1 MRLILKNIKLIYNS
15 LIGFDKNDEL
25 SFLSKK
31 IDLNK
36 MKNFNTSKVKIGFSS
51 EYLNNSIFSNAVKDL
66 NAIGIKTKSFEPNKI
81 ILPYFRKILTSDM
94 KRDLPKYIL
103 EHANKDLVIKDHKS
117 IIIDELVGTWISLLP
132 VLFIADDR
140 YERIIYA
147 AIALILFRFFDILKP
162 YPISFFDKEYKNG
175 LGIVLDDVIAG
186 IFSGILSVILLI
198 LLI

>member
-1 MRLILKNIKLIYNS
+1 MQNFPNLKNPLHFIATLGGLGKIPIAPGTFGS
-15 LIGFDKNDEL
+15 IFAWFVFI
-25 SFLSKK
+25 FLSHY
-31 IDLNK
+31 INMIFLT
-36 MKNFNTSKVKIGFSS
+36 FAVG
-51 EYLNNSIFSNAVKDL
+51 IFSVW
-66 NAIGIKTKSFEPNKI
+66 ICEKI
-81 ILPYFRKILTSDM
+81 T
-94 KRDLPKYIL
+94 
-103 EHANKDLVIKDHKS
+103 EDLVIKDHKS
-117 IIIDELVGTWISLLP
+117 IVIDELVGTWISLLP

>member
-1 MRLILKNIKLIYNS
+1 MQNFPNLKDPLHFIATLGGLGKIPIAPGTFGS
-15 LIGFDKNDEL
+15 IFAWFVFI
-25 SFLSKK
+25 FLSHY
-31 IDLNK
+31 INMIFLT
-36 MKNFNTSKVKIGFSS
+36 FVVG
-51 EYLNNSIFSNAVKDL
+51 IFSVW
-66 NAIGIKTKSFEPNKI
+66 ICEKI
-81 ILPYFRKILTSDM
+81 T
-94 KRDLPKYIL
+94 
-103 EHANKDLVIKDHKS
+103 KDLVIKDHKS
-117 IIIDELVGTWISLLP
+117 IVIDELVGTWISLLP

>member
-1 MRLILKNIKLIYNS
+1 MQNFPNLKNPLHFIATLGGLGKIPIAPGTFGS
-15 LIGFDKNDEL
+15 IFAWFVFI
-25 SFLSKK
+25 FLSHY
-31 IDLNK
+31 INMIFLT
-36 MKNFNTSKVKIGFSS
+36 FAVG
-51 EYLNNSIFSNAVKDL
+51 IFSVW
-66 NAIGIKTKSFEPNKI
+66 ICEKI
-81 ILPYFRKILTSDM
+81 S
-94 KRDLPKYIL
+94 
-103 EHANKDLVIKDHKS
+103 KDLVIKDHKS
-117 IIIDELVGTWISLLP
+117 IVIDELVGTWISLLP

>member
-1 MRLILKNIKLIYNS
+1 MQNFPNLKDPLHFIATLGGLGKIPIAPGTFGS
-15 LIGFDKNDEL
+15 IFAWFVFI
-25 SFLSKK
+25 FLSHY
-31 IDLNK
+31 INMIFLT
-36 MKNFNTSKVKIGFSS
+36 FAVG
-51 EYLNNSIFSNAVKDL
+51 IFSVW
-66 NAIGIKTKSFEPNKI
+66 ICEKI
-81 ILPYFRKILTSDM
+81 T
-94 KRDLPKYIL
+94 
-103 EHANKDLVIKDHKS
+103 KDLVIKDHKS
-117 IIIDELVGTWISLLP
+117 IVIDELVGTWISLLP

-175 LGIVLDDVIAG
+175 FGIVLDDVIAG

>member
-1 MRLILKNIKLIYNS
+1 MQNFPNLKNPLHFIATLGGLGKIPIAPGTFGS
-15 LIGFDKNDEL
+15 IFAWFVFI
-25 SFLSKK
+25 FLSHY
-31 IDLNK
+31 INMIFLT
-36 MKNFNTSKVKIGFSS
+36 FAVG
-51 EYLNNSIFSNAVKDL
+51 IFSVWICEK
-66 NAIGIKTKSFEPNKI
+66 ITKG
-81 ILPYFRKILTSDM
+81 
-94 KRDLPKYIL
+94 
-103 EHANKDLVIKDHKS
+103 LVIKDHKS
-117 IIIDELVGTWISLLP
+117 IVIDELVGTWISLLP

>member
-1 MRLILKNIKLIYNS
+1 MQNFPNLKNPLHFIATLGGLGKIPIAPGTFGS
-15 LIGFDKNDEL
+15 IFAWFVFI
-25 SFLSKK
+25 FLSHY
-31 IDLNK
+31 INMIFLT
-36 MKNFNTSKVKIGFSS
+36 FVVG
-51 EYLNNSIFSNAVKDL
+51 IFSVW
-66 NAIGIKTKSFEPNKI
+66 ICEKI
-81 ILPYFRKILTSDM
+81 T
-94 KRDLPKYIL
+94 
-103 EHANKDLVIKDHKS
+103 KDLVIKDHKS
-117 IIIDELVGTWISLLP
+117 IVIDELVGTWISLLP

-186 IFSGILSVILLI
+186 IFSGILSVIVII

>member
-1 MRLILKNIKLIYNS
+1 MQNFPNLKNPLHFIATLGGLGKIPIAPGTFGS
-15 LIGFDKNDEL
+15 IFAWFVFI
-25 SFLSKK
+25 FLSHY
-31 IDLNK
+31 INMIFLT
-36 MKNFNTSKVKIGFSS
+36 FAVG
-51 EYLNNSIFSNAVKDL
+51 IFSVW
-66 NAIGIKTKSFEPNKI
+66 ICEKI
-81 ILPYFRKILTSDM
+81 T
-94 KRDLPKYIL
+94 
-103 EHANKDLVIKDHKS
+103 KDLVIKDHKS
-117 IIIDELVGTWISLLP
+117 IVIDELVGTWISLLP

-147 AIALILFRFFDILKP
+147 AMALILFRFFDILKP

>member
-1 MRLILKNIKLIYNS
+1 MQNFPNLKNPLHFIATLGGLGKIPIAPGTFGS
-15 LIGFDKNDEL
+15 IFAWFVFI
-25 SFLSKK
+25 FLSHY
-31 IDLNK
+31 INMIFLT
-36 MKNFNTSKVKIGFSS
+36 FAVG
-51 EYLNNSIFSNAVKDL
+51 IFSVW
-66 NAIGIKTKSFEPNKI
+66 ICEKI
-81 ILPYFRKILTSDM
+81 T
-94 KRDLPKYIL
+94 
-103 EHANKDLVIKDHKS
+103 EDLVIKDHKS
-117 IIIDELVGTWISLLP
+117 IVIDELVGTWISLLP

-186 IFSGILSVILLI
+186 ILSGILSVILLI

>member
-1 MRLILKNIKLIYNS
+1 MQNFPNLKNPLHFIATLGGLGKIPIAPGTFGS
-15 LIGFDKNDEL
+15 IFAWFVFI
-25 SFLSKK
+25 FLSHY
-31 IDLNK
+31 INMIFLT
-36 MKNFNTSKVKIGFSS
+36 FAVG
-51 EYLNNSIFSNAVKDL
+51 IFSVW
-66 NAIGIKTKSFEPNKI
+66 ICEKI
-81 ILPYFRKILTSDM
+81 T
-94 KRDLPKYIL
+94 
-103 EHANKDLVIKDHKS
+103 KDLVIKDHKS

-175 LGIVLDDVIAG
+175 LGIVLDDVVAG
-186 IFSGILSVILLI
+186 IFSGIVSVIVLI

>member
-1 MRLILKNIKLIYNS
+1 MQNFPNLKNPLHFIATLGGLGKIPIAPGTFGSIFAWLVFI
-15 LIGFDKNDEL
+15 
-25 SFLSKK
+25 FLSHYVNM
-31 IDLNK
+31 IFLT
-36 MKNFNTSKVKIGFSS
+36 FAVG
-51 EYLNNSIFSNAVKDL
+51 IFSVW
-66 NAIGIKTKSFEPNKI
+66 ICEKI
-81 ILPYFRKILTSDM
+81 T
-94 KRDLPKYIL
+94 
-103 EHANKDLVIKDHKS
+103 KDLVIKDHKS
-117 IIIDELVGTWISLLP
+117 IVIDELVGTWISLLP

-198 LLI
+198 LLT

>member
-1 MRLILKNIKLIYNS
+1 MQNFPNLKNPLHFIATLGGLGKIPIAPGTFGS
-15 LIGFDKNDEL
+15 IFAWFVFI
-25 SFLSKK
+25 FLSHYVNM
-31 IDLNK
+31 IFLT
-36 MKNFNTSKVKIGFSS
+36 FAVG
-51 EYLNNSIFSNAVKDL
+51 IFSVW
-66 NAIGIKTKSFEPNKI
+66 ICEKI
-81 ILPYFRKILTSDM
+81 T
-94 KRDLPKYIL
+94 
-103 EHANKDLVIKDHKS
+103 KDLVIKDHKS
-117 IIIDELVGTWISLLP
+117 IVIDELVGTWISLLP

-198 LLI
+198 LLT

>member
-1 MRLILKNIKLIYNS
+1 MQNFPNLKNPLHFIATLGGLGKIPIAPGTFGS
-15 LIGFDKNDEL
+15 IFAWFVFI
-25 SFLSKK
+25 FLSHY
-31 IDLNK
+31 INMIFLT
-36 MKNFNTSKVKIGFSS
+36 FVVG
-51 EYLNNSIFSNAVKDL
+51 IFSVW
-66 NAIGIKTKSFEPNKI
+66 ICEKI
-81 ILPYFRKILTSDM
+81 T
-94 KRDLPKYIL
+94 
-103 EHANKDLVIKDHKS
+103 KDLVIKDHKS
-117 IIIDELVGTWISLLP
+117 IVIDELVGTWISLLP

>member
-1 MRLILKNIKLIYNS
+1 MQNFPNLKNPLHFIATLGGLGKIPIAPGTFGS
-15 LIGFDKNDEL
+15 IFAWFVFI
-25 SFLSKK
+25 FLSHY
-31 IDLNK
+31 INMIFLT
-36 MKNFNTSKVKIGFSS
+36 FAVG
-51 EYLNNSIFSNAVKDL
+51 IFSVW
-66 NAIGIKTKSFEPNKI
+66 ICEKI
-81 ILPYFRKILTSDM
+81 T
-94 KRDLPKYIL
+94 
-103 EHANKDLVIKDHKS
+103 KDLVIKDHKS
-117 IIIDELVGTWISLLP
+117 IVIDELVGTWISLLP
-132 VLFIADDR
+132 VLFVADDR

>member
-1 MRLILKNIKLIYNS
+1 MQNFPNLKNPLHFIATLGGLGKIPIAPGTFGS
-15 LIGFDKNDEL
+15 IFAWFVFI
-25 SFLSKK
+25 FLSHYVNM
-31 IDLNK
+31 IFLT
-36 MKNFNTSKVKIGFSS
+36 FAVG
-51 EYLNNSIFSNAVKDL
+51 IFSVW
-66 NAIGIKTKSFEPNKI
+66 ICEKI
-81 ILPYFRKILTSDM
+81 T
-94 KRDLPKYIL
+94 
-103 EHANKDLVIKDHKS
+103 KDLVIKDHKS
-117 IIIDELVGTWISLLP
+117 IVIDELVGTWISLLP

>member
-1 MRLILKNIKLIYNS
+1 MQNFPNLKNPLHFIATLGGLGKIPIAPGTFGS
-15 LIGFDKNDEL
+15 IFAWFIFI
-25 SFLSKK
+25 FLSHY
-31 IDLNK
+31 INMIFLT
-36 MKNFNTSKVKIGFSS
+36 FAVG
-51 EYLNNSIFSNAVKDL
+51 IFSVW
-66 NAIGIKTKSFEPNKI
+66 ICEKI
-81 ILPYFRKILTSDM
+81 T
-94 KRDLPKYIL
+94 
-103 EHANKDLVIKDHKS
+103 KDLVIKDHKS
-117 IIIDELVGTWISLLP
+117 IVIDELVGTWISLLP

>member
-1 MRLILKNIKLIYNS
+1 MQNFPNLKDPLHFIATLGGLGKIPIAPGTFGS
-15 LIGFDKNDEL
+15 IFAWFVFI
-25 SFLSKK
+25 FLSHY
-31 IDLNK
+31 INMIFLT
-36 MKNFNTSKVKIGFSS
+36 FAVG
-51 EYLNNSIFSNAVKDL
+51 IFSVW
-66 NAIGIKTKSFEPNKI
+66 ICEKI
-81 ILPYFRKILTSDM
+81 TR
-94 KRDLPKYIL
+94 
-103 EHANKDLVIKDHKS
+103 DLVIKDHKS
-117 IIIDELVGTWISLLP
+117 IVIDELVGTWISLLP

-198 LLI
+198 FLI

>member
-1 MRLILKNIKLIYNS
+1 MQNFPNLKNPLHFIATLGGLGKIPIAPGTFGS
-15 LIGFDKNDEL
+15 IFAWFVFI
-25 SFLSKK
+25 FLSHY
-31 IDLNK
+31 INMIFLT
-36 MKNFNTSKVKIGFSS
+36 FAVG
-51 EYLNNSIFSNAVKDL
+51 IFSVW
-66 NAIGIKTKSFEPNKI
+66 ICEKI
-81 ILPYFRKILTSDM
+81 T
-94 KRDLPKYIL
+94 
-103 EHANKDLVIKDHKS
+103 KDLVIKDHKS
-117 IIIDELVGTWISLLP
+117 IVIDELVGTWISLLP

-198 LLI
+198 LLT

>member
-1 MRLILKNIKLIYNS
+1 MQNFPNLKNPLHFIATLGGLGKIPIAPGTFGS
-15 LIGFDKNDEL
+15 IFAWFIFI
-25 SFLSKK
+25 FLSHY
-31 IDLNK
+31 INMIFLT
-36 MKNFNTSKVKIGFSS
+36 FAVG
-51 EYLNNSIFSNAVKDL
+51 IFSVW
-66 NAIGIKTKSFEPNKI
+66 ICEKI
-81 ILPYFRKILTSDM
+81 T
-94 KRDLPKYIL
+94 
-103 EHANKDLVIKDHKS
+103 KDLVIKDHKS

>member
-1 MRLILKNIKLIYNS
+1 MQNFPNLKNPLHFIATLGGLGKIPIAPGTFGS
-15 LIGFDKNDEL
+15 IFAWFIFI
-25 SFLSKK
+25 FLSHY
-31 IDLNK
+31 INMIFLT
-36 MKNFNTSKVKIGFSS
+36 FAVG
-51 EYLNNSIFSNAVKDL
+51 IFSVW
-66 NAIGIKTKSFEPNKI
+66 ICEKI
-81 ILPYFRKILTSDM
+81 T
-94 KRDLPKYIL
+94 
-103 EHANKDLVIKDHKS
+103 KDLVIKDHKS

-198 LLI
+198 LLF

>member
-1 MRLILKNIKLIYNS
+1 MQNFPNLKNPLHFIATLGGLGKIPIAPGTFGS
-15 LIGFDKNDEL
+15 IFAWVVFI
-25 SFLSKK
+25 FLSHY
-31 IDLNK
+31 INMIFLT
-36 MKNFNTSKVKIGFSS
+36 FAVG
-51 EYLNNSIFSNAVKDL
+51 IFSVWMC
-66 NAIGIKTKSFEPNKI
+66 EKI
-81 ILPYFRKILTSDM
+81 T
-94 KRDLPKYIL
+94 
-103 EHANKDLVIKDHKS
+103 KDLVIKDHKS
-117 IIIDELVGTWISLLP
+117 IVIDELVGTWISLLP

-198 LLI
+198 FLI